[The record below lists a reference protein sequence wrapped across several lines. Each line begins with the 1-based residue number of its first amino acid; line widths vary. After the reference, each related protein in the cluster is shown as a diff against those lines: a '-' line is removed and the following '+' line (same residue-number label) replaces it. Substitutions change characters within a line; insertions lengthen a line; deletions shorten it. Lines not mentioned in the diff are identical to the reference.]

1 MDGPIEAANV
11 MKAEE
16 TLGVLEDDD
25 THAVTVQL
33 DESMHRARLE
43 AARNSEKDLRS
54 LRKSFESLDGQLLSQ
69 VRANSVLEE
78 LKKLIVCRET

>member
-1 MDGPIEAANV
+1 METEEA
-11 MKAEE
+11 
-16 TLGVLEDDD
+16 LGVLVDDDD

-54 LRKSFESLDGQLLSQ
+54 LRRSFEGLDGQLLSE
-69 VRANSVLEE
+69 VRVKSVLEE